1 MKLEMAY
8 RVFEMLKTI
17 EKYSNEIDEINRVG
31 RLVENANKEL
41 IKPMKLTE
49 FIEDCKKE
57 IEQLEN
63 KIENIFK
70 EIEKL

>member
-8 RVFEMLKTI
+8 RVFEMLTNV
-17 EKYSNEIDEINRVG
+17 EKCSNEIDEVNRVR
-31 RLVENANKEL
+31 RLVEQANKEL
-41 IKPMKLTE
+41 TRPMTLTE
-49 FIEDCKKE
+49 FIKDCKKE